1 MPLMHCLTVNDGA
14 GAQVV
19 QKLMAALIGGMQL
32 SDEVDEFS
40 LLCKMVQQLHDPVED
55 IFDAAQLRGCDGA
68 AGHGGGGASSTQSK
82 LYELFCSAF
91 RPWVEVSEVSQ
102 VFYIVIRVMW
112 NEDLHVR
119 ICRAPPPRGPSNW
132 TSSSSVRFI
141 SLKSTKNLSK
151 YVVLEREA
159 EQEVRV
165 VSEDE
170 N

>member
-1 MPLMHCLTVNDGA
+1 
-14 GAQVV
+14 
-19 QKLMAALIGGMQL
+19 MQADTPPNL
-32 SDEVDEFS
+32 Y
-40 LLCKMVQQLHDPVED
+40 LLFMCFV
-55 IFDAAQLRGCDGA
+55 
-68 AGHGGGGASSTQSK
+68 T
-82 LYELFCSAF
+82 
-91 RPWVEVSEVSQ
+91 
-102 VFYIVIRVMW
+102 
-112 NEDLHVR
+112 R